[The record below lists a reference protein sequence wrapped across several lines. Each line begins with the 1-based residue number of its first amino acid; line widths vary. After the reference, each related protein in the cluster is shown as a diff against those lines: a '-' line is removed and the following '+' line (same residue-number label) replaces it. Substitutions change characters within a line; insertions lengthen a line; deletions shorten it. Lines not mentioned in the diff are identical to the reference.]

1 MLKINSKIAFKDRR
15 GKIID
20 LIEDEKINSVT
31 LITIRKGATRGNHYH
46 KNTWQW
52 NYIVSGKMKLVTK
65 MPNKKIK
72 KTLLNPGDLA
82 LTLPGELHALIGIED
97 CKFLVFSKGP
107 RGGKGYETDTFR
119 LEKLLV

>member
-1 MLKINSKIAFKDRR
+1 MKKINLKIAFKDRR

-20 LIEDEKINSVT
+20 LIEGEKINAIT
-31 LITIRKGATRGNHYH
+31 FITIKKGAIRGNHYH
-46 KNTWQW
+46 KKSWQW
-52 NYIVSGKMKLVTK
+52 NYIISGKMRLVTK

-107 RGGKGYETDTFR
+107 RSGKGYETDTFR

>member
-1 MLKINSKIAFKDRR
+1 MKKINLKIAFKDRR

-20 LIEDEKINSVT
+20 LIEGEKINAIT
-31 LITIRKGATRGNHYH
+31 FITIKKGAIRGNHYH
-46 KNTWQW
+46 KKTWQW
-52 NYIVSGKMKLVTK
+52 NYIVSGKMRLVTK

-107 RGGKGYETDTFR
+107 RSGKGYESDTFR